1 MRYDIYIYI
10 YIIRR
15 LKVKLL
21 CKKYSVYDQASS
33 AEEMFLFYVWDGL
46 FSDFGQISDH
56 SG

>member
-33 AEEMFLFYVWDGL
+33 AEEMFLLYVWDGL